1 MQAVSIREKLANV
14 PGIEPG
20 PTVMQTRH
28 RGPPGHLAL
37 ALSAQT
43 LAYILHTY
51 CMIATATN
59 AGNTCTQVIEPATP
73 PLISNLILWNLLLT
87 NLF

>member
-1 MQAVSIREKLANV
+1 MQAVRIREELATV

-20 PTVMQTRH
+20 PTVMLTRQ
-28 RGPPGHLAL
+28 RGPPGHMAL

-51 CMIATATN
+51 FMIATATN
-59 AGNTCTQVIEPATP
+59 AGNTYIH
-73 PLISNLILWNLLLT
+73 SSD
-87 NLF
+87 